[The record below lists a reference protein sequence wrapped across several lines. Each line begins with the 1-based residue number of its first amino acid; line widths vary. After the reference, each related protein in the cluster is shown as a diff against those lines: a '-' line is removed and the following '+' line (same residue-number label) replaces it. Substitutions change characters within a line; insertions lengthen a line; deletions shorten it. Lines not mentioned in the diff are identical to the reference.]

1 MIWPWVSVLFI
12 NGTQSQTPG
21 VFIIHISVILTS
33 TNIAGPHIIGVVQWI
48 VFTLADRTPM
58 VMELLTHAVDHLTE
72 DFSSGSTQFNLL
84 QFQKVQSSSK
94 KFL

>member
-1 MIWPWVSVLFI
+1 MSVLFI
-12 NGTQSQTPG
+12 NCLQSQTPG
-21 VFIIHISVILTS
+21 VFIIRISVILTS

-48 VFTLADRTPM
+48 IFTLADRTPM
-58 VMELLTHAVDHLTE
+58 VMELLANAVDHLTE
-72 DFSSGSTQFNLL
+72 NFPSASAQFNLL